1 MNKIALILL
10 FLLVGCQ
17 TIDSGSAKEP
27 TEKAQQPPTEV
38 HASVNAKDGFSIQAS
53 VPEQVQVNNAVMME
67 AKLTNASGQSV
78 EITTGEPVF
87 YYIIEDEAGHS
98 NPITRNDIAMMRPLS
113 QDGDITEQYSY
124 SFKTPGVYTVVAVAE
139 FTRYEAD
146 GSPINYKL
154 STEPTSIEVLE

>member
-17 TIDSGSAKEP
+17 TFDSGSAKEP
-27 TEKAQQPPTEV
+27 TEQAQQPPTEV
-38 HASVNAKDGFSIQAS
+38 HASVDAKDGFSIQAS
-53 VPEQVQVNNAVMME
+53 VPEQVQVNTAVTME

-78 EITTGEPVF
+78 EIATGEPVF

-98 NPITRNDIAMMRPLS
+98 NPITRNDIAMMRPLAE
-113 QDGDITEQYSY
+113 DGAISEQYSY
-124 SFKTPGVYTVVAVAE
+124 NFKTPGVYTVVAVAE

-154 STEPTSIEVLE
+154 ETEPTKVEVLQ